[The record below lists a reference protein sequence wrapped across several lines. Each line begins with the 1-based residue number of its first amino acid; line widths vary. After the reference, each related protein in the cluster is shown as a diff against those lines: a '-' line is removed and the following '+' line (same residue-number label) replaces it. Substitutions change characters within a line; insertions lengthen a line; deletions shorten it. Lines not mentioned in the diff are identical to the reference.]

1 MINNRF
7 VEEFVSDLLD
17 NMSKIK
23 STIKVQ
29 IDEWQ
34 ADDRIVLTK
43 DQALDLLGF
52 DKKKYKII

>member
-52 DKKKYKII
+52 DKKTYNII

>member
-43 DQALDLLGF
+43 DQALDLLGL